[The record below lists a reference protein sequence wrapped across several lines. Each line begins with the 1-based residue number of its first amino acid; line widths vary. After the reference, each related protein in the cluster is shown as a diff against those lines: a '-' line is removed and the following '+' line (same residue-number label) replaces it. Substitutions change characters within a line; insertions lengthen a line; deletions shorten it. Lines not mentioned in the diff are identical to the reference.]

1 LFSKRSLSSG
11 ALILRVEMVQ
21 NYTPFH
27 TVHYVNAH
35 HGNSFQKL
43 IISTLYRVFHQLAD
57 LGWVDSNLG
66 SLLSVQADVF
76 LAEMSDQQG
85 KIDPKSKST

>member
-1 LFSKRSLSSG
+1 
-11 ALILRVEMVQ
+11 MVQ

-43 IISTLYRVFHQLAD
+43 IIFTLYRVFHQLAD
-57 LGWVDSNLG
+57 LGWVDSR
-66 SLLSVQADVF
+66 DVSIPQNQ
-76 LAEMSDQQG
+76 ES
-85 KIDPKSKST
+85 